1 MTRIILA
8 FLLISLSATTL
19 FAQGDY
25 NDFVISESKRY
36 KGGGLAM
43 VISGVAMIGGGAA
56 MISNDSDKATAMGI
70 GLLST
75 GVALDIGSIFMFRK
89 SKQILEDARS
99 SETAPVSFFVSPQG
113 VQFSLRF

>member
-1 MTRIILA
+1 MKRVILA
-8 FLLISLSATTL
+8 LLLISLSATTL

-25 NDFVISESKRY
+25 NDFIISESKRF

-43 VISGVAMIGGGAA
+43 AISGLAMIGGGAA
-56 MISNDSDKATAMGI
+56 MMTNDSDKATAMGV
-70 GLLST
+70 GLLSA

-89 SKQILEDARS
+89 SKQILEDGRAN
-99 SETAPVSFFVSPQG
+99 ETAPVSLFVSPEG